1 MITDKEIRHYN
12 YAGTLYALSLG
23 VTAERIAEVEQ
34 KAAFENDFEAAIGIR
49 DALRDYNNTDKQ
61 FNCSVRAEI
70 IDEDYDD
77 EDMY

>member
-1 MITDKEIRHYN
+1 MTDKEIRHYN
-12 YAGTLYALSLG
+12 YAGALYALSLG
-23 VTAERIAEVEQ
+23 VPEDRVLVAEQEAAEI
-34 KAAFENDFEAAIGIR
+34 NDFEAAIGIR

-77 EDMY
+77 TPDY